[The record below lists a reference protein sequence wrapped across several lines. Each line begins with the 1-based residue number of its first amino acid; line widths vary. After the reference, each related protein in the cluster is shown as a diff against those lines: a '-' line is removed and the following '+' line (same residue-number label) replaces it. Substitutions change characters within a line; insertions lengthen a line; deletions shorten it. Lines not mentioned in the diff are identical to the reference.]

1 LCHHISNE
9 IKINKIKNYNKVH
22 FKKKVNLVVEEIINY
37 FIKFANLIK
46 FFINNMLEISNDK

>member
-1 LCHHISNE
+1 MLCYHISNE
-9 IKINKIKNYNKVH
+9 IKINKIKNYNKVY
-22 FKKKVNLVVEEIINY
+22 FLKSNLVVEEIINY